1 VEHGHLP
8 ALLVD
13 RVQFTQLFQNLISN
27 AIKYRREEAPRVRVD
42 ARREGA
48 NWIFSVADNSRGFEP
63 RHAERIFGL
72 FQRLQ
77 GRGADGTGLGLSISR
92 KIVERHGRRMWA
104 ESTPGS
110 GSTFHFSLPA
120 SLEMNLPIQSAAD
133 A

>member
-1 VEHGHLP
+1 MEHGHLP
-8 ALLVD
+8 ALLID

-48 NWIFSVADNSRGFEP
+48 NWIFSVPDNSRGFEP

-77 GRGADGTGLGLSISR
+77 GRDPDGTGLGYLSRERSWNGMGGEYGRNRHWGPALSFISACQLVW
-92 KIVERHGRRMWA
+92 K
-104 ESTPGS
+104 
-110 GSTFHFSLPA
+110 
-120 SLEMNLPIQSAAD
+120 
-133 A
+133 